1 MNTLTENQITD
12 IAIRITDKLVE
23 MGYVPNCIDT
33 DDNYEFD
40 VQDMVSETIGESL
53 NKLTLNLELYHAK
66 CDECGSGMN
75 EGYCIFGGHYYYCSD
90 ECLHK
95 HFTEEEWLDLYEDG
109 GDSYWTEWE
118 CEEDANYKLVN
129 GELIEL

>member
-1 MNTLTENQITD
+1 MNKLTENQITD

-40 VQDMVSETIGESL
+40 VQDMISETIADSF
-53 NKLTLNLELYHAK
+53 KLTLNLELYHAK
-66 CDECGSGMN
+66 CDECSTPMN
-75 EGYCIFGGHYYYCSD
+75 VGYCVLGGEQYYCSD
-90 ECLHK
+90 ECLQK
-95 HFTEEEWLDLYEDG
+95 HVPIEEWNVLSRDEDS
-109 GDSYWTEWE
+109 DSYWTEWTN
-118 CEEDANYKLVN
+118 EDANYKLVN